1 MFKKMKNLKING
13 NIKLSPKLSP
23 KQSPNSTTS
32 SPLILPLT
40 PNTQKEA
47 IKNLCYAPPCAPT
60 LPRKVLPKK
69 LKELKLN
76 P

>member
-1 MFKKMKNLKING
+1 MFNKMKRFKIKG

-23 KQSPNSTTS
+23 QQSPNSTTS

-47 IKNLCYAPPCAPT
+47 IKSLCYAPPFAPT
-60 LPRKVLPKK
+60 LPRKVLPNK

-76 P
+76 